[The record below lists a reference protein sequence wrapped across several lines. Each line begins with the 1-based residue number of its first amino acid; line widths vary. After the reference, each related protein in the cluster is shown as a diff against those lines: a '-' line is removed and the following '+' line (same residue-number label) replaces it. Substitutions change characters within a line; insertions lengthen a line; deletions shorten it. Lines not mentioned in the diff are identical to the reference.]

1 MKCNNS
7 KSQAVHLMA
16 DCSVLH
22 PLLFLELPGPGS
34 KTISDLSGT
43 VNSLL
48 SLSPP
53 CYPPCSSPCPCSLV
67 SLLVLCASLIS
78 DLRRHCV
85 SLLFFSSLLSN
96 HLKNLFYLYLSLPL
110 SLYLYLSLSLSISI
124 SLSLSI
130 SISLSL
136 SISISLHLSLSLSLS
151 PSLSLHFSPL

>member
-96 HLKNLFYLYLSLPL
+96 HLKNLFYLSLSL
-110 SLYLYLSLSLSISI
+110 SLYLSLSLSLYLSP
-124 SLSLSI
+124 SLSLYLSPSLSI
-130 SISLSL
+130 SLYLSL
-136 SISISLHLSLSLSLS
+136 SLHLSLSISLPFRS
-151 PSLSLHFSPL
+151 IEG